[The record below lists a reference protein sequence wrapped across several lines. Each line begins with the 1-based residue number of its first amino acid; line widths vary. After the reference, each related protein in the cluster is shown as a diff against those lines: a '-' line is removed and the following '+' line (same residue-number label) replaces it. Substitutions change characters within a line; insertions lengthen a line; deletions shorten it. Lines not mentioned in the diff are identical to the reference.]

1 MRFADRSHS
10 RSRRNRPR
18 VTEHTPRAENDVAVD
33 PGLARSRA
41 HGGPPRPGDVSDAA
55 TTTGT
60 AENQLFVG
68 RVAGDDLGYVGE
80 TGAEARASRPTRA
93 ARST

>member
-1 MRFADRSHS
+1 MSFADRRLS
-10 RSRRNRPR
+10 RSRRKHLR
-18 VTEHTPRAENDVAVD
+18 VTDHAPRAENDVAVD
-33 PGLARSRA
+33 RGLARSRA

-68 RVAGDDLGYVGE
+68 RIAGDDLGYVGE
-80 TGAEARASRPTRA
+80 TGAEARASSPTRA